1 MFFQELA
8 SPFDSATQMNIL
20 QERLS
25 RLVNNLQEGNKT
37 EFPPINVWASEKNV
51 VVVAEVPGIDPDDI
65 DLQICNQIITIKTR
79 RQMDEP
85 EDGQTFHR
93 RERGHGK
100 FTRSIELPYAVDPE
114 KINAVFSKG
123 QLRIE
128 FTRAAVDLPKKI
140 TVHAS

>member
-20 QERLS
+20 QERLG
-25 RLVNNLQEGNKT
+25 RLVNNLQEGSNT
-37 EFPPINVWASEKNV
+37 EFPPINVWASEKNI

-65 DLQICNQIITIKTR
+65 DLQICNQIVTIKTKR
-79 RQMDEP
+79 ELDQP
-85 EDGQTFHR
+85 QDGQTFHR
-93 RERGHGK
+93 RERGHGQ
-100 FTRSIELPYAVDPE
+100 FTRSIELPYAVDAE
-114 KINAVFSKG
+114 KVNAAFSKG

-140 TVHAS
+140 TVNAS